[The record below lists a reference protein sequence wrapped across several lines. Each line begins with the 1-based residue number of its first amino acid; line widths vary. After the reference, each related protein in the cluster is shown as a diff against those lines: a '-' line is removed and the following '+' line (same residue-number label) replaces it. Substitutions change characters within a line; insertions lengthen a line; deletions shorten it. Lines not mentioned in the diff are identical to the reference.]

1 MLLTIL
7 NSLILKIMKTNKEI
21 KPGSEDQVKKASN
34 DAIKNISELGKLEL
48 ERKKKVDPG
57 VE

>member
-1 MLLTIL
+1 
-7 NSLILKIMKTNKEI
+7 MKTNKEI